1 MKNNFANNLKFLR
14 LQKNIT
20 QEELGKRLGK
30 DYSTIGKW
38 ENGTRS
44 PIMEDVIKI
53 AEYFNVSLT
62 DLITNNYAM
71 GTSYTPNEENDQKY
85 KQLLKDK
92 GLMDE
97 NENINEESLNKL
109 LKIADILEGAKKEDQ
124 K

>member
-1 MKNNFANNLKFLR
+1 MQNNFASNLKFLR
-14 LQKNIT
+14 LQRNIT

-62 DLITNNYAM
+62 DLISNNYTT
-71 GTSYTPNEENDQKY
+71 GTSYTPTEEDLK
-85 KQLLKDK
+85 KVLEEKGLLDKNGNLDKDK
-92 GLMDE
+92 IDTVNRIYDVITKK
-97 NENINEESLNKL
+97 NE
-109 LKIADILEGAKKEDQ
+109 
-124 K
+124 

>member
-44 PIMEDVIKI
+44 PIMEDVIKV

-62 DLITNNYAM
+62 DLITNNYTM
-71 GTSYTPNEENDQKY
+71 GTSYTPNEENHQKY

-97 NENINEESLNKL
+97 NENINEESLDKL
-109 LKIADILEGAKKEDQ
+109 LKIADIIEGTKKEDQ

>member
-1 MKNNFANNLKFLR
+1 MKNNFVNNLKFLR